1 MIEKSLHRCSVL
13 ALVLATAACARGGA
27 PAGPMAELDSTFH
40 GFRLLA
46 SSDQVMEE
54 ARRKGI
60 DLGCGAGALHDTF
73 CTPELEPPAG
83 QPWMSFTFRGGR
95 LVGLVRSAVKEKG
108 APPTGDMAAQ
118 FRRAFGAPV
127 VEGWMNPHIHARMW
141 TDADTSFIG
150 VLTCE
155 NPADGTTCEAGLDH
169 AAGTNLPQILTDWR
183 GMIEGQ
189 AAKRP

>member
-1 MIEKSLHRCSVL
+1 M
-13 ALVLATAACARGGA
+13 AA
-27 PAGPMAELDSTFH
+27 LDSTFY
-40 GFRLLA
+40 GFRLL
-46 SSDQVMEE
+46 SPGDQVTEE
-54 ARRKGI
+54 ARRKGFV
-60 DLGCGAGALHDTF
+60 LGCGAGALGDTF
-73 CTPELEPPAG
+73 CTPELEPPGG
-83 QPWMSFTFRGGR
+83 QLWMSFTFRGGR

-108 APPTGDMAAQ
+108 APPTGDMAGQ

-141 TDADTSFIG
+141 TDSDTSFIG

-155 NPADGTTCEAGLDH
+155 NPQDRTTCEAGLDH
-169 AAGTNLPQILTDWR
+169 AAGTNLPQILDDWR